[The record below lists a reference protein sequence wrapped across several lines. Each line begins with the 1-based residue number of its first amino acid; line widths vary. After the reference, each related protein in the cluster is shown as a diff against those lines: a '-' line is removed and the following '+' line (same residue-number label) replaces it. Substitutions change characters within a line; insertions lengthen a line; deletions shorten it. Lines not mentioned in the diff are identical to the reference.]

1 MQNMRAVQVHQ
12 VESEPD
18 LATTMHYIV
27 GQLAPTS
34 RKTFLHDAKHFARWM
49 AGDALPPSVLFRDDL
64 STDHEA
70 LSKAERDA
78 SQACS

>member
-18 LATTMHYIV
+18 PATSMHNLV
-27 GQLAPTS
+27 GQFAPTS
-34 RKTFLHDAKHFARWM
+34 RKTSLPDARHFARRM
-49 AGDALPPSVLFRDDL
+49 TGYALPPVVLFRDDL

-70 LSKAERDA
+70 LSKAERYA
-78 SQACS
+78 SQECG